1 MAVGAAAQL
10 ALFGVSPLGLLA
22 PPPHL
27 AGQIAGLGFP
37 PVAVADGTGG
47 TAVHGSGGV
56 RVETPTMAPTFSSA
70 ADASSSSP
78 AQDVAR
84 AAAIRAQVA
93 MLEAQVASLQAQ
105 LSAQSL
111 RDGGGVG
118 VGADAESPAPEK
130 TEGSGEAIGPERD
143 ETVEAAAP
151 TEDGMAQAAPVE
163 EEGEIVPAMNTDSEA
178 EAIRR
183 RRLERFGANP

>member
-1 MAVGAAAQL
+1 
-10 ALFGVSPLGLLA
+10 
-22 PPPHL
+22 
-27 AGQIAGLGFP
+27 
-37 PVAVADGTGG
+37 
-47 TAVHGSGGV
+47 
-56 RVETPTMAPTFSSA
+56 
-70 ADASSSSP
+70 
-78 AQDVAR
+78 
-84 AAAIRAQVA
+84 

>member
-1 MAVGAAAQL
+1 
-10 ALFGVSPLGLLA
+10 
-22 PPPHL
+22 
-27 AGQIAGLGFP
+27 
-37 PVAVADGTGG
+37 
-47 TAVHGSGGV
+47 
-56 RVETPTMAPTFSSA
+56 
-70 ADASSSSP
+70 
-78 AQDVAR
+78 
-84 AAAIRAQVA
+84 

-163 EEGEIVPAMNTDSEA
+163 EEGEIVPATDTDSEA